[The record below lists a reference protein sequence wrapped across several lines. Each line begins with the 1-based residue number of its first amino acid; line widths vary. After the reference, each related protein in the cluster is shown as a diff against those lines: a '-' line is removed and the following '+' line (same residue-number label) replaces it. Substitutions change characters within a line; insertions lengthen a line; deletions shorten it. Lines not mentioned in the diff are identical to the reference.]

1 MNDEGSQ
8 DENKVK
14 FVWKWSYTWVLLFN
28 TLYIL
33 FFYWLMKT
41 YVVYAG

>member
-1 MNDEGSQ
+1 MDKEGNQ
-8 DENKVK
+8 EEHGVK
-14 FVWKWSYTWVLLFN
+14 FVWKMSYTWVLVFN
-28 TLYIL
+28 ILYIL

>member
-1 MNDEGSQ
+1 MNNEGSQ
-8 DENKVK
+8 DESSVK
-14 FVWKWSYTWVLLFN
+14 FVWKWSFTWVLLFN
-28 TLYIL
+28 ILYIL

>member
-1 MNDEGSQ
+1 MEKEGAHEEQ
-8 DENKVK
+8 KVK
-14 FVWKWSYTWVLLFN
+14 FRWKWSFTWVLIFN
-28 TLYIL
+28 ILYIL